1 MKFIKSNNTYKQKFY
16 NVEFIIT
23 RRIKGKKKL
32 YLIKWEG
39 YPIRGCSWEPI
50 SHLTNIKDMVKEF
63 DDNFPNSINHKYLKE
78 FKLELKKYKHH
89 KNHKNTEKSK
99 KLKNTKSNKII
110 IELDNIDLISIN
122 NEKEKGETYIES
134 DIKVENFDNETKIEL
149 IEKTNDNDI
158 NDYFKNDGKLI
169 KPILIW

>member
-78 FKLELKKYKHH
+78 FKLELKKH
-89 KNHKNTEKSK
+89 KQNSKIKKFKKIKKSPQ
-99 KLKNTKSNKII
+99 SNKII
-110 IELDNIDLISIN
+110 IELDDINSIN
-122 NEKEKGETYIES
+122 KEKEREETKIES
-134 DIKVENFDNETKIEL
+134 DIVIEKLDNENKNEL
-149 IEKTNDNDI
+149 IKKTNDISN
-158 NDYFKNDGKLI
+158 YFKNDGKLI